1 MFTERRSLFSVSGC
15 IALSAAIASVL
26 QVGFA
31 LAQESPATSG
41 LEEIIVTAQ
50 RKETSLQETPVS
62 ITVFSADALQERGI
76 TSLLEISSFTPNLQV
91 GSRSGQAG
99 TQGGYAIRGVGVN
112 AGGSS
117 PAVGIYI
124 DDVYFP
130 SGAGN
135 LMSLFD
141 VSRVEVLRGPQGT
154 LFGRNTIGGA
164 IQYITV
170 RPNTDGFSGFVEGT
184 GGDFGRED
192 FSGALNA
199 PLGDKAA
206 LRLTLASR
214 ERDGYVHDDLNNV
227 DRGSDDTKMGRL
239 QFRWTPTDKLSF
251 DFKAESLDQKSNG
264 RALTVIGIDPNS
276 FLVGLATRGLGPFSE
291 TRPYDSSVLSTG
303 KYQLPGFNQPDNFDF
318 NYDALQGTI
327 AYKLTDTL
335 TLTSI
340 TASSDTKTKS
350 AGDFDNTPLSIIATA
365 TGNARTKLLTEEL
378 RLTGSSDRFNWATGL
393 YYYDEDRTVTD
404 GVAFLGLLPAGPFG
418 VDNNIASKAYAVYG
432 QGTYDFTDR
441 LFGTLGVR
449 YSSEQ
454 IDAKAL
460 KPYVVQGPP
469 IPGFDLQPSASD
481 TYTDTSP
488 YLGLNFQ
495 VDPDAMI
502 YVKASKGFRAGGF
515 QFANPP
521 AGLVPFKQETAW
533 TYEFGARME
542 LANKR
547 LRLNPTLFYTDWNDI
562 QFNALAPG
570 AVIITQNAGDA
581 TMKGGELEMQ
591 FAATDRWL
599 LDASVSYLD
608 GHYTSIDPSVAYITA
623 YPNGS
628 FNPPPFPGPTVQ
640 QVDLALDDDMQQ
652 SPKTKYTAGA
662 RYSRPFSSGS
672 RIVANLNYAWVDT
685 IRSAVTRSN
694 TVQMPS
700 YTLMNAQVQY
710 VARDDRW
717 SVALFGTNLTDEY
730 YLIGGVNFGTLGP
743 GSTEVDP
750 ARPREYGVTVR
761 FNF

>member
-1 MFTERRSLFSVSGC
+1 MFTWRTSLSSVSGC
-15 IALSAAIASVL
+15 IAFVL
-26 QVGFA
+26 QSGAA
-31 LAQESPATSG
+31 LAADSPATGG
-41 LEEIIVTAQ
+41 LEEIVVTAQ
-50 RKETSLQETPVS
+50 RQETSLQDTPVS
-62 ITVFSADALQERGI
+62 ITAFSADGLRERGI
-76 TSLLEISSFTPNLQV
+76 NSLLDISAFTPNLQV

-99 TQGGYAIRGVGVN
+99 TQGGFAIRGVGVN

-135 LMSLFD
+135 LLSLFD

-164 IQYITV
+164 LQYISVKPDTG
-170 RPNTDGFSGFVEGT
+170 DFSGFVEGT
-184 GGDFGRED
+184 AGDLGRAD
-192 FSGALNA
+192 FSGAFNA
-199 PLGDKAA
+199 PLGEKAA
-206 LRLTLASR
+206 LRLSVASR
-214 ERDGYVHDDLNNV
+214 QRDGYVHDDLNNV
-227 DRGSDDTKMGRL
+227 DRGSDDTKIGRL
-239 QFRWTPTDKLSF
+239 QLRLTPTDRLSL
-251 DFKAESLDQKSNG
+251 DFKVESLKQDSNG
-264 RALTVIGIDPNS
+264 RAFTVLGIDPNS
-276 FLVGLATRGLGPFSE
+276 FLIGLATRGLGPFVE
-291 TRPYDSSVLSTG
+291 TRPYNSSLLSTSE
-303 KYQLPGFNQPDNFDF
+303 YQIRGLNQPEFF
-318 NYDALQGTI
+318 EFKYTVAQATI

-340 TASSDTKTKS
+340 SASSSSKRNS
-350 AGDFDNTPLSIIATA
+350 ASDVDNVPISIIAVTNHEDIDLF
-365 TGNARTKLLTEEL
+365 TQEL
-378 RLTGSSDRFNWATGL
+378 RLSGGSDRFNWTTGL
-393 YYYDEDRTVTD
+393 YYYDEDRKVIGNT
-404 GVAFLGLLPAGPFG
+404 ANLGLAPAGPFG
-418 VDNNIASKAYAVYG
+418 VDNDISSKAYAVYA
-432 QGTYDFTDR
+432 QGTHDFNDR
-441 LFGTLGVR
+441 LSGTLGLR
-449 YSSEQ
+449 YSSETVE
-454 IDAKAL
+454 AKAL

-469 IPGFDLQPSASD
+469 IPGFDLQPSGND

-488 YLGLNFQ
+488 YLGLNIRLS
-495 VDPDAMI
+495 PDTLL

-533 TYEFGARME
+533 TYEFGARVE
-542 LANKR
+542 LMGKR
-547 LRLNPTLFYTDWNDI
+547 LRLNPTLFYNDWSDI

-581 TMKGGELEMQ
+581 IIKGGEFEMQ

-608 GHYTSIDPSVAYITA
+608 GHYTRIDPSVAFITA

-628 FNPPPFPGPTVQ
+628 FNPPPFPGPSVQ

-652 SPKTKYTAGA
+652 SPKSKYTAGA
-662 RYSRPFSSGS
+662 RYSHPLTSGG
-672 RIVANLNYAWVDT
+672 RIGAGVNYAHVAT

-700 YTLMNAQVQY
+700 YSLLNAQVQF

-730 YLIGGVNFGTLGP
+730 YYIGGVNFGTLGP
-743 GSTEVDP
+743 GSIEADI
-750 ARPREYGVTVR
+750 ARPREFGVTVH